1 MKCPNDN
8 TQLKV
13 KEENGIVLN
22 YCPECKG
29 IWLSKEQVQK
39 VKEFSDS
46 IEVKHGS
53 NKSKEK
59 PDYPVVEDFKS
70 HGVVNTEL
78 KPQHP
83 GSVLGRLFDT
93 DRF

>member
-8 TQLKV
+8 IQLRK
-13 KEENGIVLN
+13 KEEKGIELF
-22 YCPECKG
+22 YCPEC
-29 IWLSKEQVQK
+29 K

-46 IEVKHGS
+46 LKERRDA
-53 NKSKEK
+53 NESKEK
-59 PDYPVVEDFKS
+59 PDYPKVEDFKS
-70 HGVVNTEL
+70 HGAINTEL